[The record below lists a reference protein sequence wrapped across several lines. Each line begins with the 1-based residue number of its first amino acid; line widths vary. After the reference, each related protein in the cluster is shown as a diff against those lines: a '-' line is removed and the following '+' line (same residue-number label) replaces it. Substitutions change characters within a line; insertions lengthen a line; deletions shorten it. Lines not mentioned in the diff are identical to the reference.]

1 VGYGIITMKRF
12 FLLLLV
18 SLILAAC
25 EAQSTPIAALPTPT
39 AIPELIVTIPPQI
52 RYGLYANVINFVQ
65 DIDIL
70 QEVALVESMTAE
82 SAISDYD
89 VVVAY
94 GIYEGWQQSPISH
107 QVSLIINPNLAP
119 LDDENIRNIVRQAID
134 SQAISEILNIS
145 GLMPRTTQA
154 VSSTET
160 KIALA
165 NAGYPDGFVLTMA
178 VEIVPSL
185 EAIAAQFTQRNIDLH
200 IIENDPDMLNNNR
213 AHLLLALWTQE
224 SQRVAWVEQV
234 GEANVLDL
242 FTLPISYIAS
252 DALNITFTENGFPL
266 PAR

>member
-12 FLLLLV
+12 FLMLLV

-25 EAQSTPIAALPTPT
+25 EAQSTPIAAVNTPT
-39 AIPELIVTIPPQI
+39 AIAEPILTMPPQI
-52 RYGLYANVINFVQ
+52 RYGLYTNVIGFVPN
-65 DIDIL
+65 IDIL
-70 QEVALVESMTAE
+70 REVALVESMTAE

-94 GIYEGWQQSPISH
+94 GIYEGWQQSPISQ

-119 LDDENIRNIVRQAID
+119 LDDEDIRNIVRQAID

-145 GLMPRTTQA
+145 GLLPRTTQT

-165 NAGYPDGFVLTMA
+165 NVGYPDGFVLTMA
-178 VEIVPSL
+178 VEAIPSL
-185 EAIAAQFTQRNIDLH
+185 EVIAAQFTQRNIDLR
-200 IIENDPDMLNNNR
+200 IIENEANTLSNNR
-213 AHLLLALWTQE
+213 AHLMLALWTQE
-224 SQRVAWVEQV
+224 SQNIAWVEQV

-252 DALNITFTENGFPL
+252 DTLNITFTENGFPL